1 LDGHPKIVADR
12 QHTAAKTFGRHTDDG
27 KRVTVDD
34 DSLADGGGIA
44 VPTPLPEPMTDED
57 SHVFK
62 AGSLWEDSKAKRCA
76 SHRSAEKRSVASGLP
91 SCDPSWPA
99 ALQALH
105 KAGML

>member
-1 LDGHPKIVADR
+1 MADR

-62 AGSLWEDSKAKRCA
+62 AGSLWEGSKAKKVCLAPIRGKAVGCE
-76 SHRSAEKRSVASGLP
+76 RP
-91 SCDPSWPA
+91 SFLRPE
-99 ALQALH
+99 L
-105 KAGML
+105 AGGTAGTA